1 MVFWTRCIDPAPSS
15 LYTSNE
21 RERTNK
27 TKLGKRKWKKIF
39 INQLNSASIKRDI
52 SSKKMSWMRDGGV
65 GGKNTRLF
73 VHLLHYRSWNKCES
87 YQVVETKREPTPEL
101 SIGRYK
107 IQEKWVI
114 KKKSKP
120 LHYIFRAVLL
130 HTLFANTHYP
140 NTLTTWLKVMLQC
153 VKNILCALV
162 FSHIR
167 KL

>member
-1 MVFWTRCIDPAPSS
+1 MKEKGR
-15 LYTSNE
+15 
-21 RERTNK
+21 
-27 TKLGKRKWKKIF
+27 TKLSWEKENENKYY

-52 SSKKMSWMRDGGV
+52 SSKKMSWMRDEGV

-87 YQVVETKREPTPEL
+87 HQVVETKREPNPEL

-120 LHYIFRAVLL
+120 LQYIFRAVLS

-140 NTLTTWLKVMLQC
+140 NTLKTWLKVMFLGYFC
-153 VKNILCALV
+153 TFI
-162 FSHIR
+162 HIVCNR
-167 KL
+167 FFLKH